1 MVTLIKLQKKKQ
13 KQNQF
18 YIGMK
23 LMVVLSTAFV
33 VDRSHMNGLRLLEID
48 RDLTPNS
55 THCTVSFQVFLF
67 TSLSCHF
74 SCQKCGT
81 TMHHESIGDL

>member
-55 THCTVSFQVFLF
+55 THSK
-67 TSLSCHF
+67 F
-74 SCQKCGT
+74 SG
-81 TMHHESIGDL
+81 